1 MNTAQQVIIVVII
14 ATLLFKAIALAEILR
29 NEFKGNDKLMWV
41 LIVLLMPLV
50 GWLFYFLS
58 SNKNIIEKEEEVPIK
73 PKESVIVSNIAVNK
87 LGDLYYFVYNGT
99 EYYYEDFHAAEN
111 SIQTIAATG
120 NVSVRNL
127 IKSKPA

>member
-29 NEFKGNDKLMWV
+29 NEFKGNHKLMWV

-58 SNKNIIEKEEEVPIK
+58 SSKNIVEKEEEPIK
-73 PKESVIVSNIAVNK
+73 PTESVVVSNIAINQMD
-87 LGDLYYFVYNGT
+87 DLYYFIYNGT